1 MKVLLNSHMFDPSLG
16 GIETVSRTL
25 AEGFVAR
32 GISCKVVTQSPGP
45 GTQFPFEVIRQP
57 NRQQVHE
64 LVDWADIV
72 LFNGASV
79 AMQPKVLFSRK
90 PFVWVH
96 QGYQAASIDGSGWVD
111 GERSPLT
118 PWASFVY
125 HGRRSGWITGIV
137 DGLKLMVRRFFAT
150 RLVTRNIAI
159 TQWMNRLMPLPRQVH
174 IYNPFSIEQFRDA
187 DGRPTDHTFFYAGR
201 MVQEKGV
208 DTLIRAFA
216 TVVQRSSG
224 TQPRLLLIG
233 DGTGRPAIEKLV
245 KELGLESLVTFAG
258 KQSGAALVDWV
269 SRGQIGVLPSVW
281 YEPMGGIT
289 VELMAAGKALIVS
302 AEGGLAEC
310 AGDTGLT
317 FPNGDHATLAERML
331 QLLADPELQRVLSA
345 RARERSKEFLPSPFV
360 DQYVALLRELS
371 GQR

>member
-1 MKVLLNSHMFDPSLG
+1 MNVLLNSHMFDPSLG

-32 GISCKVVTQSPGP
+32 GIPCKVVTQSPGP
-45 GTQFPFEVIRQP
+45 GMQFPFEVIRQP
-57 NRQQVHE
+57 DRQRVRE

-72 LFNGASV
+72 LFNGASMS
-79 AMQPKVLFSRK
+79 MQPQVLFSRK

-96 QGYQAASIDGSGWVD
+96 AGYQAACIDGAGWVD
-111 GERSPLT
+111 GGRSPLT
-118 PWASFVY
+118 PWASFLF
-125 HGRRSGWITGIV
+125 HGRRSGWRSGFIGGI
-137 DGLKLMVRRFFAT
+137 KLMGRRFFAKH
-150 RLVTRNIAI
+150 LVTRNVAI
-159 TQWMNRLMPLPRQVH
+159 TRWMAQRMPLPRQVH
-174 IYNPFSIEQFRDA
+174 IYNPFPIEQFRGA
-187 DGRPTDHTFFYAGR
+187 DGRPTDHAFFYAGR
-201 MVQEKGV
+201 LVQEKGV
-208 DTLIRAFA
+208 DTLVRAFA
-216 TVVQRSSG
+216 TVVRRSG
-224 TQPRLLLIG
+224 ETPPRLLLIG

-245 KELGLESLVTFAG
+245 DELGVRSQVTFAG
-258 KQSGAALVDWV
+258 KQSGKALVDWV

-310 AGDTGLT
+310 AGEAGLT

-331 QLLADPELQRVLSA
+331 QLLADPELQHVLA
-345 RARERSKEFLPSPFV
+345 TRARERARQFLPSPFV